1 MALGLRRMLYIV
13 ALALTA
19 AALVI
24 LVYLSSAL
32 WGAVGGPLLRAV
44 EQGRMR
50 RYSERLSHGDIMLRD
65 GDLSPALA
73 AFEQALYPF
82 PASSSAQAGT
92 VQRHHTGLL
101 SRFIAAADQVQG
113 ERVRLI
119 SLAKVDRLF
128 HQRRLLQDRYLAVVQ
143 GSDRTRRRDLERE
156 FADNTEA
163 LRDALH
169 SLALEVEST
178 PRVHLH

>member
-1 MALGLRRMLYIV
+1 MLYLA
-13 ALALTA
+13 ALALSL
-19 AALVI
+19 AALAL
-24 LVYLSSAL
+24 LVYLTWLL
-32 WGAVGGPLLRAV
+32 WGAVAGPLLRAV

-50 RYSERLSHGDIMLRD
+50 RYSARLSDGDILLRD
-65 GDLSPALA
+65 GHLSRALA
-73 AFEQALYPF
+73 AFEAALYPF
-82 PASSSAQAGT
+82 PAVSRAQAGV

-128 HQRRLLQDRYLAVVQ
+128 HQRQVLQDRYLAVIQ
-143 GSDRTRRRDLERE
+143 GGDRNRRRGVERE
-156 FADNTEA
+156 LADNTAA

-169 SLALEVEST
+169 SLALEVETT
-178 PRVHLH
+178 PRARLH